1 MLVQKHYWWIIL
13 DNQTFTNVSPQKLL
27 AKKPEQILSAK
38 KLSEKLFYV
47 NFKDKYNSRTLL
59 NNTPEKA
66 ER

>member
-1 MLVQKHYWWIIL
+1 MNYLGQSNIYKRFPTETVSQKAS
-13 DNQTFTNVSPQKLL
+13 TNTKC
-27 AKKPEQILSAK
+27 KK
-38 KLSEKLFYV
+38 EKLFYV